1 LRCGRR
7 AWMGSERRPII
18 AEIDHLVDAPCDHLA
33 EGVGKG
39 RTDQTRAKC
48 RWDDDTRLVH

>member
-18 AEIDHLVDAPCDHLA
+18 VEINHHVGALCDHL
-33 EGVGKG
+33 GLKG
-39 RTDQTRAKC
+39 
-48 RWDDDTRLVH
+48 